1 METVATSVTEKET
14 PCAKCELEGSNAWY
28 WRKTVDDTLSRIERE
43 LVEMKIE
50 LVRSSTE
57 LKTKVSMFI
66 VGATII
72 LALFQWGIQ
81 FFLTRM
87 R

>member
-1 METVATSVTEKET
+1 MESTATSVTDRET

-57 LKTKVSMFI
+57 LKTRVSMFI
-66 VGATII
+66 VGATAV

-81 FFLTRM
+81 AFVIKK
-87 R
+87 